1 MRGDIQILPPDRTTV
16 SYDLLAQL
24 VANYLLTHSP
34 DVDISSALVGKRPK
48 LAQMIEEEDDEGL
61 ANFLQASIS
70 KRSMKEGTQ
79 VLKSTKGKTKMTK
92 GEVGGGSFQ
101 SMGE

>member
-34 DVDISSALVGKRPK
+34 DVDISSALSMLPLTTSPSPAPSLPRP
-48 LAQMIEEEDDEGL
+48 
-61 ANFLQASIS
+61 S
-70 KRSMKEGTQ
+70 
-79 VLKSTKGKTKMTK
+79 
-92 GEVGGGSFQ
+92 
-101 SMGE
+101 